1 MVRKIKLNREN
12 IMKLILLGPPGA
24 GKGTIAK
31 ALMEQDGSVQIST
44 GDILR
49 AAVAAGTELGKQA
62 EAAMKAGDL
71 VTDELIM
78 GIMEERLQEEDCQ
91 QGYLLDGFPRTIPQ
105 AEALKTLLEKLGE
118 KLDCALELDIPRDVI
133 IDRLTTRRTC
143 ANCGEIYNI
152 KSKPPK
158 VDGVCDVCG
167 STEIVQ
173 RADETEEAIENRLE
187 VYNEQTAP
195 LTEFYR
201 NEGLLV
207 SVPSS
212 DLDAVMAALK
222 DRI

>member
-1 MVRKIKLNREN
+1 MKI
-12 IMKLILLGPPGA
+12 ILLGPPGA

-31 ALMEQDGSVQIST
+31 ALMQQDGSVQIST

-49 AAVAAGTELGKQA
+49 GAVAAGTELGKQA

-78 GIMEERLQEEDCQ
+78 GIMEERLQQEDCK

-105 AEALKTLLEKLGE
+105 AEALKALLAKLGE

-143 ANCGEIYNI
+143 TNCGEIYNV
-152 KSKPPK
+152 KSRPPK

-167 STEIVQ
+167 SQIVQ
-173 RADETEEAIENRLE
+173 RDDETEEAIENRLQ

-195 LTEFYR
+195 LVSFYR
-201 NEGLLV
+201 DEDLLV
-207 SVPSS
+207 SVSSS
-212 DLDAVMAALK
+212 DVITVIEAIK
-222 DRI
+222 DRIRS